1 VTRNLIPFRD
11 AGLAP
16 QRERGFTFI
25 ELMVIMGMI
34 AVMMGITVGY
44 LQGGG
49 RSNAITI
56 AKTQVRDACYRAK
69 SRSQGGRLSTLVF
82 RRGTDENGRDVDQLS
97 IQVAETV
104 LSHAFETL
112 QGASRNLPMEGVVKL
127 DPAGRTGAA
136 ARFGRGEFLRFP
148 AQASFAVSEG
158 LELEMWLKPE
168 GGPSEMTLLEGEG
181 AYEATLF
188 RASTGNDYDVRLR
201 LFLRAPDEKGEPAWT
216 IFETEGAPVKTA
228 PRWQHLRVTFDGIV
242 PTVEVDGLERKLRS
256 GRGGAAPAGGAG
268 GAATAV
274 LRRIAVPALGA
285 VVLNVSSSGKP
296 YVGWMD
302 GLVLRGVFRVAE
314 DEVTLPS
321 GFEFDVRQPPRRQ
334 LPFRMRWSNGRLDP
348 ERHPEDVL
356 VLVRD
361 VGRPQD
367 PPIVM
372 EVGRAGLVRVDQGE
386 APSLPQS
393 TPGASGAPAR
403 DNSASQDP
411 GR

>member
-1 VTRNLIPFRD
+1 
-11 AGLAP
+11 
-16 QRERGFTFI
+16 
-25 ELMVIMGMI
+25 MVIMGMI

-127 DPAGRTGAA
+127 DRAGRTGSA

-168 GGPSEMTLLEGEG
+168 GGPAEMTLLEGEG

-188 RASTGNDYDVRLR
+188 RATTGNDYDVRLR
-201 LFLRAPDEKGEPAWT
+201 LFLRPPDDRGEPSWT
-216 IFETEGAPVKTA
+216 TFETEGAPVKTA

-256 GRGGAAPAGGAG
+256 GRGGAVAGAG
-268 GAATAV
+268 ATPP

-285 VVLNVSSSGKP
+285 VVLNVSSGGKP

-314 DEVTLPS
+314 DEVSLPL
-321 GFEFDVRQPPRRQ
+321 GIVFDVRQPARRQ
-334 LPFRMRWSNGRLDP
+334 LPFRMRWTNGRLDP
-348 ERHPEDVL
+348 ERHPEDVV

-372 EVGRAGLVRVDQGE
+372 EVNRAGLVRVDQGE
-386 APSLPQS
+386 APSAPQS
-393 TPGASGAPAR
+393 APGDSGAPTR
-403 DNSASQDP
+403 DASPSQDP